1 MEVFLVGDSGRLGSV
16 EPSLCSR
23 DANHARVIY
32 QRAVRTD
39 SPYRDPAVADVYRR
53 VAVPTHFVRPAHDLV
68 QMMPVKVG
76 DRVLDVGSGTGAFA
90 TAAAKAAGPSA
101 LVVAV
106 DRAAAMVRAADP
118 RNGARRIVAEAPGL
132 PFTEDTFDAVG
143 ACFVLPH
150 CRDYSSALADMV
162 RVCQPGGRIGISA
175 WGSMP
180 NEAGRLWK
188 EIVDVSVDADQLQE
202 AFRTIVPWEEWFYTV
217 HSLERALA
225 DASLTAVE
233 GATREYTIEISASDY
248 VAMKKAG
255 VEGMLIRQLAGEAR
269 WNSFTRA
276 IEEAFQARFS
286 NSITIVRNVNF
297 GVATKQ

>member
-1 MEVFLVGDSGRLGSV
+1 MT
-16 EPSLCSR
+16 
-23 DANHARVIY
+23 I
-32 QRAVRTD
+32 D
-39 SPYRDPAVADVYRR
+39 SPYRDPDVADVYRR
-53 VAVPTHFVRPAHDLV
+53 VAVPTHFVRPARDLV
-68 QMMPVKVG
+68 PMMPVRVG

-101 LVVAV
+101 LVVGV

-118 RNGARRIVAEAPGL
+118 RNGARRIVGEAPGL
-132 PFTEDTFDAVG
+132 PFREDTFDAVG

-150 CRDYSSALADMV
+150 CQDYSSALADMV

-188 EIVDVSVDADQLQE
+188 EIVDMSVDAARLQE
-202 AFRTIVPWEEWFYTV
+202 AFRTMVPWEEWFYEA
-217 HSLERALA
+217 HNLERALA
-225 DASLTAVE
+225 DARLTAIQ

-255 VEGMLIRQLAGEAR
+255 IEGMLIRQLAGEAR

-286 NSITIVRNVNF
+286 HSITIVRNVNF

>member
-1 MEVFLVGDSGRLGSV
+1 MGIR
-16 EPSLCSR
+16 
-23 DANHARVIY
+23 HVIY
-32 QRAVRTD
+32 QRAVTTD
-39 SPYRDPAVADVYRR
+39 SPYRDPTVADVYRR
-53 VAVPTHFVRPAHDLV
+53 VAVPTHFVRPARDLV
-68 QMMPVKVG
+68 PMMPVRVG

-90 TAAAKAAGPSA
+90 TVAAKAAGPSA

-118 RNGARRIVAEAPGL
+118 RNGARRIVGEAPGL

-150 CRDYSSALADMV
+150 CQDYSSALADMV

-188 EIVDVSVDADQLQE
+188 EIVDMSVDADRLQE
-202 AFRTIVPWEEWFYTV
+202 AFQTMVPWEEWFYQARN
-217 HSLERALA
+217 LERALA
-225 DASLTAVE
+225 DAGLTAVE

-255 VEGMLIRQLAGEAR
+255 IEGMLIRQLAGEAR
-269 WNSFTRA
+269 WNTFTRA
-276 IEEAFQARFS
+276 IEEAFQARFP